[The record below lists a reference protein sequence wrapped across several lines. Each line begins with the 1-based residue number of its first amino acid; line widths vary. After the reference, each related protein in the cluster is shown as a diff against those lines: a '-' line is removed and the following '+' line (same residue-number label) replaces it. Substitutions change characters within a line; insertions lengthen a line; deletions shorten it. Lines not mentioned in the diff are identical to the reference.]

1 MVCNYSNTIAIK
13 YGINSALIAGFINY
27 RLTHTDTK
35 FEGRPFVRITQKSLT
50 ATFPFMGEKAVRNA
64 IKRLVKAN
72 IITVKQF
79 RKSKFDHANFYAL
92 TQYGKTL
99 MEGVEDIE

>member
-13 YGINSALIAGFINY
+13 HGINSALIAGFINY

-50 ATFPFMGEKAVRNA
+50 GTFPFMGEKAVRNA

-72 IITVKQF
+72 II
-79 RKSKFDHANFYAL
+79 KSKFDHANFYAL

>member
-13 YGINSALIAGFINY
+13 HGINSALIAGFIKHL
-27 RLTHTDTK
+27 LTHTNNI
-35 FEGRPFVRITQKSLT
+35 FESQISVRITQKSLT

-72 IITVKQF
+72 VVSINQLEKP
-79 RKSKFDHANFYAL
+79 KFDHAYFYTL
-92 TQYGKTL
+92 TEYGKAL